1 MSTLHSEHKY
11 IDLREDQLYPGLTKF
26 AVYSEAK
33 FQFQVAF
40 KCFLGS
46 MALVF
51 FLFLIN
57 NLLVN

>member
-11 IDLREDQLYPGLTKF
+11 IDLREDQLCPGLTKF
-26 AVYSEAK
+26 AVYSEAM

-51 FLFLIN
+51 FFVFN
-57 NLLVN
+57 

>member
-11 IDLREDQLYPGLTKF
+11 IDLREDQLCPGLTKF

-46 MALVF
+46 MALVV
-51 FLFLIN
+51 FLFVFN
-57 NLLVN
+57 